1 MARTFPITRNT
12 GGTTFTEWAGLS
24 PLDGYIPDVK
34 SERPVQYLESGS
46 TAITAI
52 TAAPTQYVKQT
63 ITNGMCGRLSAAA
76 AHFQTHIAG
85 ANVDNIYGVASWVQI
100 DGGST
105 IDGGADGGVIT
116 PLSVGVR
123 EKVTS
128 THTSSQVVFGIQ
140 AQCLFDHDLPTKAY
154 FARCNVGGSADME
167 AQGVES
173 IFYSN
178 NRPSLGVVEGA
189 VKTGAFGYCRFAT
202 AQGQLLYVNLYDS

>member
-1 MARTFPITRNT
+1 MARTFPTSRNT
-12 GGTTFTEWAGLS
+12 SGTTFTVWAGLS
-24 PLDGYIPDVK
+24 PLDGYVPDVA

-52 TAAPTQYVKQT
+52 TAAPTFYCKQT
-63 ITNGMCGRLSAAA
+63 ITAGMCGRLSAAA
-76 AHFQTHIAG
+76 ADFQTHIAG
-85 ANVDNIYGVASWVQI
+85 ANVDNIYGIASWVQI

-140 AQCLFDHDLPTKAY
+140 AQCLFDHDLPTAAY
-154 FARCNVGGSADME
+154 FARCNVGGSAAME
-167 AQGVES
+167 AQGVAS
-173 IFYSN
+173 IFFSN
-178 NRPSLGVVEGA
+178 NRPSLGVVEA
-189 VKTGAFGYCRFAT
+189 AQKDSAFGYCKFIT
-202 AQGQLLYVNLYDS
+202 AQGQLLYVNLWT